1 MNISELKENFSLLD
15 KIDKLNYLID
25 LGNFLP
31 KYPIDKKN
39 EEYKISG
46 CSSNVYIYKVINS
59 DKLNL
64 FFYSD
69 SKIINGILFI
79 IYDLLN
85 GKNISNVDNIDFEKL
100 FNNLGIT
107 ELLSLQ
113 RQIGLSSI
121 IQNIKSFFSW
131 KNYFIF

>member
-15 KIDKLNYLID
+15 KTDKLNYLID
-25 LGNFLP
+25 LGSFLP
-31 KYPIDKKN
+31 VYPIDKKN

-85 GKNISNVDNIDFEKL
+85 GKNISNIDNIDFEKL

-107 ELLSLQ
+107 ELLSSQ

-121 IQNIKSFFSW
+121 IQNIKSFFS
-131 KNYFIF
+131 